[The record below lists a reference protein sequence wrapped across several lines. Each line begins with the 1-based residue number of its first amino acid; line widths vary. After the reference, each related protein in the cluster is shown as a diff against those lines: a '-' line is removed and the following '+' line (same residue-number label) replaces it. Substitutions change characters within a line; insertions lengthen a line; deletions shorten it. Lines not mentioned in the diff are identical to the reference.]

1 MRLHRASSLRLDGSG
16 TPPYPSG
23 TPTCRSGRR
32 SCYNLLFGHWTVRQ
46 FDYPIISITFCIS
59 EGSQKCKAS
68 LIVAPSIW
76 LSCMYGKSLPLDRTG
91 LTLMH
96 DGLNLICKAVTALP
110 KPEEIDS
117 FREFRPFSHRGLM
130 LLNGDV
136 TNLVVLT
143 LVCRV
148 K

>member
-1 MRLHRASSLRLDGSG
+1 
-16 TPPYPSG
+16 
-23 TPTCRSGRR
+23 
-32 SCYNLLFGHWTVRQ
+32 
-46 FDYPIISITFCIS
+46 
-59 EGSQKCKAS
+59 
-68 LIVAPSIW
+68 
-76 LSCMYGKSLPLDRTG
+76 MYGKLLPLDRTG

-96 DGLNLICKAVTALP
+96 DGLKLICKTVTALP

-130 LLNGDV
+130 LFNGEV